1 LASAKL
7 KHEGAGVNIMRI
19 LKIFLCLSLLCV
31 SIDDVNSATSQLAA
45 DRFSQRA
52 KNIGMSSYDF
62 RISVI
67 EHDGI
72 LIDALTVTDRNKQ
85 NPFVP
90 FDNGGHLLFT
100 SKNVFLNVTKGLI
113 AMNLP
118 AGNGRLVRLVAG
130 AGSYIEFEPRS
141 FTITSSVKNADTVTA
156 ILEGIE
162 FPILPGETT
171 RFIETNIIPSGVNVV
186 LSPNTGRLISV
197 AIFGSAHLDVNQI
210 KIDSL
215 LLESPALKR
224 TVKAGQPATIGHIND
239 DPYPDLMVE
248 FEANT
253 SPLNPDFNYAIL
265 KGRLSDGTIINSI
278 SALDY
283 KF

>member
-1 LASAKL
+1 
-7 KHEGAGVNIMRI
+7 
-19 LKIFLCLSLLCV
+19 
-31 SIDDVNSATSQLAA
+31 
-45 DRFSQRA
+45 
-52 KNIGMSSYDF
+52 
-62 RISVI
+62 
-67 EHDGI
+67 
-72 LIDALTVTDRNKQ
+72 
-85 NPFVP
+85 
-90 FDNGGHLLFT
+90 LLFT
-100 SKNVFLNVTKGLI
+100 SKNVFLDVTRGTI

-118 AGNGRLVRLVAG
+118 AGKGRLIRLVAG
-130 AGSYIEFEPRS
+130 AASHIEFEPAS
-141 FTITSSVKNADTVTA
+141 STITTSASNADAVTA

-186 LSPNTGRLISV
+186 LNPDTGGLISV

-210 KIDSL
+210 KIESL

-224 TVKAGQPATIGHIND
+224 TAKSNQPATIGHIND

-248 FEANT
+248 FEANK
-253 SPLNPDFNYAIL
+253 SPLNGDFNYAVL
-265 KGRLSDGTIINSI
+265 KGRLSDGTIIKSI

>member
-1 LASAKL
+1 
-7 KHEGAGVNIMRI
+7 MRI
-19 LKIFLCLSLLCV
+19 LKIFLFLSLLYV
-31 SIDDVNSATSQLAA
+31 SANDVNSATLQSDT

-62 RISVI
+62 RINVI

-72 LIDALTVTDRNKQ
+72 LIDAVTITDRNEQ

-90 FDNGGHLLFT
+90 YDNGGHLLFT

-118 AGNGRLVRLVAG
+118 ADNGRLVRLVAG
-130 AGSYIEFEPRS
+130 TGSHVEFEPRS
-141 FTITSSVKNADTVTA
+141 FTITSSAKNADSVTA
-156 ILEGIE
+156 VLEGIE

-171 RFIETNIIPSGVNVV
+171 RFIETDIMPSGVNVT
-186 LSPNTGRLISV
+186 LNPKTGRLISV

-210 KIDSL
+210 NIDSL
-215 LLESPALKR
+215 LLESPVLKQ
-224 TVKAGQPATIGHIND
+224 TVKSSEPVTICHLND
-239 DPYPDLMVE
+239 DPYPDLAVE
-248 FEANT
+248 FKANKGA
-253 SPLNPDFNYAIL
+253 LNSDFNYAIL
-265 KGRLSDGTIINSI
+265 NGRLSDGTTIKGI
-278 SALDY
+278 SVLDY

>member
-1 LASAKL
+1 
-7 KHEGAGVNIMRI
+7 MRI
-19 LKIFLCLSLLCV
+19 LKIFLFLSLLYV
-31 SIDDVNSATSQLAA
+31 SANDVNSATLQSDT

-62 RISVI
+62 RINVI

-72 LIDALTVTDRNKQ
+72 LIDAVTITDRNEQ

-90 FDNGGHLLFT
+90 YDNGGHLLFT

-118 AGNGRLVRLVAG
+118 ADNGRLVRLVAG
-130 AGSYIEFEPRS
+130 TGSHVEFEPRS
-141 FTITSSVKNADTVTA
+141 FTITSSAKNADTVTA
-156 ILEGIE
+156 VVEGIE

-171 RFIETNIIPSGVNVV
+171 RFIETNIIPSGANVT
-186 LSPNTGRLISV
+186 LNPKTRELLSV

-224 TVKAGQPATIGHIND
+224 TAKSGQPATIGHLNAD
-239 DPYPDLMVE
+239 SYPDLVVE
-248 FEANT
+248 FKANR
-253 SPLNPDFNYAIL
+253 SPLNGDFNYAIL
-265 KGRLSDGTIINSI
+265 KGRLSDGTIIKSI
-278 SALDY
+278 SAFDY
-283 KF
+283 TF

>member
-1 LASAKL
+1 
-7 KHEGAGVNIMRI
+7 MRI
-19 LKIFLCLSLLCV
+19 LKIFLFIFLFC
-31 SIDDVNSATSQLAA
+31 IPANDVNSATFQSGS

-62 RISVI
+62 RINVI

-72 LIDALTVTDRNKQ
+72 LIDAVTVTDRNKQ
-85 NPFVP
+85 QSFAP

-100 SKNVFLNVTKGLI
+100 SKNVFLDVTRGTI

-118 AGNGRLVRLVAG
+118 AGKGRLVRLVAG
-130 AGSYIEFEPRS
+130 AGSHIEFEPYS
-141 FTITSSVKNADTVTA
+141 FTITSSAKNADTVTA

-186 LSPNTGRLISV
+186 LNPNTGELISV

-224 TVKAGQPATIGHIND
+224 TAKSSLPATIGHIND

-248 FEANT
+248 FEANK
-253 SPLNPDFNYAIL
+253 SYLNGNFNYAIL
-265 KGRLSDGTIINSI
+265 KGRLSDGTIIKSI
-278 SALDY
+278 SVWDY

>member
-1 LASAKL
+1 
-7 KHEGAGVNIMRI
+7 MRI
-19 LKIFLCLSLLCV
+19 LKIFLLLFLFCIPV
-31 SIDDVNSATSQLAA
+31 DDVNSATFQSGA
-45 DRFSQRA
+45 DRFGPKA
-52 KNIGMSSYDF
+52 KKIGMYSYDF
-62 RISVI
+62 RINVI

-72 LIDALTVTDRNKQ
+72 LIDSVSVTDRNKHR
-85 NPFVP
+85 PFAP

-100 SKNVFLNVTKGLI
+100 SKNVFLDVTRGTI

-118 AGNGRLVRLVAG
+118 AGKGRLIRLVAG
-130 AGSYIEFEPRS
+130 AASHIEFEPAS
-141 FTITSSVKNADTVTA
+141 STITTSVSNADAVTA

-186 LSPNTGRLISV
+186 LNPDTGGLISV

-210 KIDSL
+210 KIESL

-224 TVKAGQPATIGHIND
+224 TAKSNQPATIGHIND

-248 FEANT
+248 FEANK
-253 SPLNPDFNYAIL
+253 SPLNGDFNYAIL
-265 KGRLSDGTIINSI
+265 KGRLSDGTIIKSI

>member
-1 LASAKL
+1 
-7 KHEGAGVNIMRI
+7 MRI
-19 LKIFLCLSLLCV
+19 LKIFLCLSLLYV
-31 SIDDVNSATSQLAA
+31 SANDVNSATFQSGT

-62 RISVI
+62 RINVI

-72 LIDALTVTDRNKQ
+72 LIDAVTITDRNKQ
-85 NPFVP
+85 NPFMP
-90 FDNGGHLLFT
+90 YDNGGHLLFT

-118 AGNGRLVRLVAG
+118 AGNGRLIRLVAG

-141 FTITSSVKNADTVTA
+141 STITSSVKNADTVTA
-156 ILEGIE
+156 VLEGIE
-162 FPILPGETT
+162 FLILPGETT
-171 RFIETNIIPSGVNVV
+171 RFIETNIIPSAVNVT
-186 LSPNTGRLISV
+186 LFPKTGGLISV
-197 AIFGSAHLDVNQI
+197 AIYGSAYLDVNQI

-215 LLESPALKR
+215 FLESPALKR
-224 TVKAGQPATIGHIND
+224 TAKSGQPATIGHLNED
-239 DPYPDLMVE
+239 SYPDLLVE
-248 FEANT
+248 FEANK
-253 SPLNPDFNYAIL
+253 SPLNGDFNYAIL
-265 KGRLSDGTIINSI
+265 KGRLSDGTIIKSI